1 MRWSRRDTRSRLRFA
16 YERLIRL
23 AVASASEAVGRPG
36 RSIRALAANSAR
48 TLGALSFRWW
58 ARCRH
63 PLSLVLCCAG
73 LTPDC
78 IRRRAGKQSQC
89 SVSGGGAGGAIFA
102 SAPEATPFQR
112 VHPADFSTAATNE
125 SSAAQMDQPSP
136 RDSITITINA
146 APAPR
151 RGPIPCA
158 DRWGSSNI
166 QSVQYRVS
174 SLDYALCFEYLQSF

>member
-1 MRWSRRDTRSRLRFA
+1 M
-16 YERLIRL
+16 
-23 AVASASEAVGRPG
+23 V
-36 RSIRALAANSAR
+36 
-48 TLGALSFRWW
+48 GALSPSSELGTLLCWVD
-58 ARCRH
+58 ARLHKASCWKTEVSVACR
-63 PLSLVLCCAG
+63 
-73 LTPDC
+73 
-78 IRRRAGKQSQC
+78 
-89 SVSGGGAGGAIFA
+89 GAGGAIFA

-158 DRWGSSNI
+158 DRWGASNI
-166 QSVQYRVS
+166 QSIQYRVLAHRIMRS
-174 SLDYALCFEYLQSF
+174 VLSIYNLLKR